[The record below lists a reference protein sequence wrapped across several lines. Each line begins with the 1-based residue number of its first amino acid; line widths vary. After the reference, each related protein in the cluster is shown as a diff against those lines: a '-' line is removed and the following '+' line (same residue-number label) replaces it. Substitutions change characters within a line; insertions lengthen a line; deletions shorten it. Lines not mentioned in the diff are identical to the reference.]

1 MCHWIRFVRVPE
13 AGKSW
18 TPEKIQVNTSVH
30 VSSLPIGFASSAVF
44 LRFPL
49 CPSTPPAYVPV
60 SVGVNLSPR
69 LSPNTEL
76 YKLKPISLRRGPGVA
91 TRATLFS
98 FICCR
103 QTCLVFFAAAK
114 QPAATAI
121 SCLHAWLH
129 GNVKEDSLRMRARLY
144 ESLSYSKNC
153 AYTPYGLFHVYDSV
167 HAFTCVV
174 EFRIMYVR
182 I

>member
-1 MCHWIRFVRVPE
+1 MDTREDP
-13 AGKSW
+13 GKHIGAPLS
-18 TPEKIQVNTSVH
+18 P
-30 VSSLPIGFASSAVF
+30 LPTGFASSAVF
-44 LRFPL
+44 LRLPL
-49 CPSTPPAYVPV
+49 CPSTPPVYVPV

-121 SCLHAWLH
+121 SCLHAWIH
-129 GNVKEDSLRMRARLY
+129 GNVKDSLCVCVR
-144 ESLSYSKNC
+144 
-153 AYTPYGLFHVYDSV
+153 AYTCALSCTRRAAHNPYGLFHIRDSV
-167 HAFTCVV
+167 HAFIVCRVCMRAL
-174 EFRIMYVR
+174 RI
-182 I
+182 

>member
-1 MCHWIRFVRVPE
+1 VCHWIRFVRLPE

-129 GNVKEDSLRMRARLY
+129 GNVKEDSLCVCVR
-144 ESLSYSKNC
+144 
-153 AYTPYGLFHVYDSV
+153 AYTSLFRTRRIAHIPRTVFFTYTI
-167 HAFTCVV
+167 AFTLLHAL
-174 EFRIMYVR
+174 
-182 I
+182 